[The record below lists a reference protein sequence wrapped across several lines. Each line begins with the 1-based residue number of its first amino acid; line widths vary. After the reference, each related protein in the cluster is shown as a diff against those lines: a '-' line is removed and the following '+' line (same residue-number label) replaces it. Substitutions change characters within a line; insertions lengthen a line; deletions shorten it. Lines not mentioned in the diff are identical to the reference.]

1 MTVYFDKENNLKRS
15 PDDDKKNKR
24 KIRKVFYL
32 DEYQNMQQ
40 FNCITHNFKTP
51 RYNSLNGLSV

>member
-1 MTVYFDKENNLKRS
+1 MTVSIDKENNLKRN

-32 DEYQNMQQ
+32 DEYKNMQQ
-40 FNCITHNFKTP
+40 LT
-51 RYNSLNGLSV
+51 L